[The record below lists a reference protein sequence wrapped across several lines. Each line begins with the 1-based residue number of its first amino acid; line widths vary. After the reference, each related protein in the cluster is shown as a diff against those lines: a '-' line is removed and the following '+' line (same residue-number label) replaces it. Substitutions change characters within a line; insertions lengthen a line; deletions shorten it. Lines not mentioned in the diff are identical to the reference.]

1 MATIVA
7 VVGTLVVVMSGRAA
21 PAGARR
27 PPARRE
33 GVGLWSE
40 AGFCCHKNL
49 YDERKHRKTKE
60 SPRGPE
66 SPVSLITPWNRL
78 PSSRQFV
85 EQSTNPSTS
94 EASLASARQVRAP
107 LRAATMLKPLGT
119 SHFGS
124 PARCMLRR
132 PCVVQRDACPAC
144 ARSRPSSTE
153 GARLVI
159 RALGSIDC
167 RNTHTHTS
175 K

>member
-1 MATIVA
+1 MCRRSLATIVA

-49 YDERKHRKTKE
+49 YNGKHRKTKE

-107 LRAATMLKPLGT
+107 LRAATMLKPPGT
-119 SHFGS
+119 SHPWHLPWEKTF
-124 PARCMLRR
+124 
-132 PCVVQRDACPAC
+132 ACRKLWHAK
-144 ARSRPSSTE
+144 
-153 GARLVI
+153 I
-159 RALGSIDC
+159 RYC
-167 RNTHTHTS
+167 ECE
-175 K
+175 